1 MQGKCTNI
9 IKYVDYLSAFK
20 NKIQN
25 WKRKIKLSR
34 CSMFEELSSLFTT
47 DNDDETVPESIRT
60 EIVQHLTALEDE
72 FERYFPEINGD
83 ELDLVRNPFRL
94 QVEKIPDEYQDE
106 FLELKMD
113 SSAKDIFDEKSL
125 TEFWPLMINSY
136 PKVTEKA
143 LRALI
148 PFVSTYLCESGF
160 PTLLQIKSKQ
170 RNRLDVEND
179 MRCALSKISPRIM
192 DLVRKKQ
199 SQISH

>member
-1 MQGKCTNI
+1 VEPCAQLLVFARYVHSGVFKEEFIFCSPLETPTKATDILEKVASFFETENLSWNKLCGCCTDGAPAMMGSRSGFQ
-9 IKYVDYLSAFK
+9 VHVK
-20 NKIQN
+20 NRSPNVKGSHCMIHRQALAS
-25 WKRKIKLSR
+25 K
-34 CSMFEELSSLFTT
+34 TT
-47 DNDDETVPESIRT
+47 
-60 EIVQHLTALEDE
+60 LEDE

-160 PTLLQIKSKQ
+160 PHFCK
-170 RNRLDVEND
+170 
-179 MRCALSKISPRIM
+179 
-192 DLVRKKQ
+192 
-199 SQISH
+199 

>member
-1 MQGKCTNI
+1 M
-9 IKYVDYLSAFK
+9 FK
-20 NKIQN
+20 
-25 WKRKIKLSR
+25 
-34 CSMFEELSSLFTT
+34 ELSSLFTT
-47 DNDDETVPESIRT
+47 DNDDEIVPESIRT

-72 FERYFPEINGD
+72 FERYFPKINGD

-106 FLELKMD
+106 FLELKTD

-160 PTLLQIKSKQ
+160 STLLQIKSKQ
-170 RNRLDVEND
+170 RNRLDVKNN

-199 SQISH
+199 SQISL